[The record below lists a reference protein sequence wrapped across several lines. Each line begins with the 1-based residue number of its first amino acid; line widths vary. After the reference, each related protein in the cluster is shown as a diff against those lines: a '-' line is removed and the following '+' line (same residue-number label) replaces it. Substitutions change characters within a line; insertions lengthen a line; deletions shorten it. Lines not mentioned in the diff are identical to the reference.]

1 MLEYLLGYFWFI
13 MGSALYILGKMKEFK
28 ATAKANPRPDVVFS
42 YSSFFNDEVIN
53 IAMLM
58 IGGIAFIYM
67 MPMLIGDGTIA
78 LNNSKGELV
87 TTFALKTALM
97 PIYFLVGYSGN
108 SALFTLF
115 GKYKKTFFNQLGVS
129 DSDSVG

>member
-1 MLEYLLGYFWFI
+1 MLEYLLGFFWFT

-28 ATAKANPRPDVVFS
+28 ATAKSNPRPEVAFS
-42 YSSFFNDEVIN
+42 YSAFFNDEIIN
-53 IAMLM
+53 ILMLM
-58 IGGIAFIYM
+58 IGGIALVYM
-67 MPMLIGDGTIA
+67 LPILIGGGTIA

-97 PIYFLVGYSGN
+97 PLYFLIGYSGN

-115 GKYKKTFFNQLGVS
+115 GQYKKRFFNQLGVS
-129 DSDSVG
+129 DTDSVG